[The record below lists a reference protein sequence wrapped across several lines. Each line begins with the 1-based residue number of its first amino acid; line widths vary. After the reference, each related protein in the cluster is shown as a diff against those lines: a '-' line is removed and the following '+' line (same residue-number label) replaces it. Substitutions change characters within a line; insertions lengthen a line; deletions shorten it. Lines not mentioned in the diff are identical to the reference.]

1 MHIVITGGTGLVG
14 QALRRFWQSHQITIV
29 SRRADWHQTQPEKPA
44 HVNYVSDLHA
54 IDFMSV
60 DAVVNLAGEPIA
72 EKRWSASQ
80 KRRICQSRWIITE
93 QLAQKLKQPHRVH
106 TFINASAIGFYGRQQ
121 REPIDESYR
130 ACFPEFSHELC
141 QRWEELALG
150 ISNEQ
155 TRVAIVRIGIVLSDR
170 GGALSK
176 MLPAFKL
183 GLGGRL
189 GDGEQMMSW
198 IHIDDLVR
206 LFDWLL
212 NTPSLHGVFN
222 GTAPKAVSN
231 REWTQ
236 QLSHVLHRPA
246 FFHVPAAVLKLLLG
260 EMSDL
265 LLYGQ
270 NVRPARALEHGFS
283 FQYPDLATALH
294 QLYPPRL

>member
-1 MHIVITGGTGLVG
+1 MHIVMTGGTGLVG

-29 SRRADWHQTQPEKPA
+29 SRRAAWHQAQPEKPS
-44 HVNYVSDLHA
+44 HVTYVNDVNA
-54 IDFMSV
+54 IDFMTV

-80 KRRICQSRWIITE
+80 KRLICQSRWVITE

-106 TFINASAIGFYGRQQ
+106 TLLNASAIGYYGRQPSD
-121 REPIDESYR
+121 PIDESHR

-141 QRWEELALG
+141 RRWEELAAG
-150 ISNEQ
+150 IASEQ

-170 GGALSK
+170 GGALRK
-176 MLPAFKL
+176 MLPAFKC

-189 GDGEQMMSW
+189 GNGEQMMSW

-206 LFDWLL
+206 MFDWLL
-212 NTPSLHGVFN
+212 NTPSLSGIFN

-231 REWTQ
+231 REWTR
-236 QLSHVLHRPA
+236 QLAQTLHRPA
-246 FFHVPAAVLKLLLG
+246 FCHVPAAVLKLLLG

-270 NVRPARALEHGFS
+270 HVRPARALEHGFT
-283 FQYPDLATALH
+283 FQYADLSSALH
-294 QLYPPRL
+294 QLYPPRI